1 MQYHSLEKK
10 KLKQAETEQLVS
22 MWLESSSADEFK
34 LKVAAAGL
42 KTSLI
47 DRYAFWTYKSMVEHQ
62 ALYWILNGLA
72 VGALIAAEI
81 AAAVLLNKPWLVV
94 PETFGGAF
102 ALCLYY
108 SAIGKIH
115 EKIDYAE
122 NGPRIYM

>member
-10 KLKQAETEQLVS
+10 KLKKAETEQLVS
-22 MWLESSSADEFK
+22 MWLESSSADEFT

-42 KTSLI
+42 KMSLI

-62 ALYWILNGLA
+62 ALYWTLNGLA
-72 VGALIAAEI
+72 ISALIAAEI
-81 AAAVLLNKPWLVV
+81 AVAVLLNKPWLVM

-108 SAIGKIH
+108 STIGKIH
-115 EKIDYAE
+115 KKIDYAE
-122 NGPRIYM
+122 NRPTLCM